1 MAYAF
6 ADSMIGGMRFSL
18 PLAASRT
25 RVSAACTDD
34 ARWGVHW
41 RNPRIHGEDRVKTW
55 AACDAH
61 RDSLAAWLRSRAFPV
76 AVTAFGETVERVA

>member
-1 MAYAF
+1 MSLL
-6 ADSMIGGMRFSL
+6 SMLDGDVGARC
-18 PLAASRT
+18 
-25 RVSAACTDD
+25 SAAGC
-34 ARWGVHW
+34 AAPAVHAVHW

>member
-1 MAYAF
+1 VSLL
-6 ADSMIGGMRFSL
+6 SMLDGDVGARC
-18 PLAASRT
+18 
-25 RVSAACTDD
+25 SAAGC
-34 ARWGVHW
+34 AALAVHAVHW